1 MPSFETFDEAFYYP
15 PGSRKTRKGKENN
28 EEFAGTGLYRNIL
41 HNEDVCN
48 LAQHFS
54 AKLCQIE
61 KASECLLN
69 GDQSSEKTEA
79 CRPWDFI

>member
-1 MPSFETFDEAFYYP
+1 MRHFI
-15 PGSRKTRKGKENN
+15 TRQ
-28 EEFAGTGLYRNIL
+28 EFARQKKAMKSLQIQVFRNIL

-69 GDQSSEKTEA
+69 GDESSEKTEA